1 MKPIC
6 LFRYDTETD
15 DADAMRGFLP
25 KLVAVHREH
34 RIPVT
39 LFCTGR
45 MLERRADEFR
55 DFAVEV
61 RGDPLFEV
69 QSHSYSHI
77 GVGYARGSSVED
89 LRTDYVRAFDIHEAV
104 FGTRPVAVSIC
115 GTSGK
120 DGPRLTGFDETEKS
134 RQELDMLAELGVRR
148 INTFLSAHAE
158 DRDFC
163 DYAAVGH
170 PEIAGFPSGFS
181 DTDWMLDKT
190 PDWKWRRR
198 EPFADAVQAVIGE
211 IRRRGAAGVH
221 MPIMLHDWAA
231 WTLTPDRELD
241 HVKRFSE
248 AARAVGFDLVT
259 HESACSRK
267 L

>member
-1 MKPIC
+1 
-6 LFRYDTETD
+6 
-15 DADAMRGFLP
+15 
-25 KLVAVHREH
+25 
-34 RIPVT
+34 
-39 LFCTGR
+39 
-45 MLERRADEFR
+45 
-55 DFAVEV
+55 
-61 RGDPLFEV
+61 
-69 QSHSYSHI
+69 
-77 GVGYARGSSVED
+77 
-89 LRTDYVRAFDIHEAV
+89 
-104 FGTRPVAVSIC
+104 
-115 GTSGK
+115 
-120 DGPRLTGFDETEKS
+120 
-134 RQELDMLAELGVRR
+134 MLAELGVRR

-231 WTLTPDRELD
+231 WTLTPDRELN
-241 HVKRFSE
+241 HVKRFAD
-248 AARAVGFDLVT
+248 AARAAGFDLVT

>member
-1 MKPIC
+1 MNPLC

-25 KLVAVHREH
+25 KLVAVHRAN

-45 MLERRADEFR
+45 MLEKRMDEFR
-55 DFAVEV
+55 DFAVDV

-77 GVGYARGSSVED
+77 GVGYERGSSVEE
-89 LRTDYVRAFDIHEAV
+89 LRADYVRAFDLHEQI
-104 FGTRPVAVSIC
+104 FGIRPMAVSIC
-115 GTSGK
+115 GTGGK
-120 DGPRLTGFDETEKS
+120 DGPRLKGFDETEKS
-134 RQELDMLAELGVRR
+134 RQELDMLADLGVRR
-148 INTFLSAHAE
+148 INTFLSTRVE
-158 DRDFC
+158 DREFC
-163 DYAAVGH
+163 DYAAIGH

-181 DTDWMLDKT
+181 DTNWMLDKT

-198 EPFADAVQAVIGE
+198 EPFGE
-211 IRRRGAAGVH
+211 ALATITDEISRRGESGMP

-231 WTLTPDRELD
+231 WTLASNHELD
-241 HVKRFSE
+241 HVKRFAE
-248 AARAVGFDLVT
+248 AARAAGFDLVT
-259 HESACSRK
+259 HEVACSRK